1 VPEKPLH
8 VMQLTCELRPAGAER
23 VVFELAKGLKRS
35 GHTCTVVSIQP
46 ATGKVADWLRAEE
59 IKVLDLGVRSRF
71 DLGAKG
77 RLAALLRERTPDL
90 LHTHMFHANVLG
102 RAAAAKID
110 ELAVVSSLHVVE
122 RRWRPWRKWLE
133 RARSGRADAI
143 VCVSEAVARYAERG
157 MGLSADRLCVIYNGY
172 DPARLEPTADRNDV
186 LIRLGV
192 DPESRVVG
200 FLGRLDRQKGPDVL
214 LRACRQFMPRVSEAS
229 VLFVGAGPMERSL
242 KRAARDPLYGRRIH
256 FAGHREDIANLLQC
270 FEVFAFPSRWE
281 GFGLSLLEAMVSGL
295 PIVAS
300 RVDSVTE
307 LVEDGKSALLVAPEN
322 RERLGNSVLWLLN
335 NPERASA
342 LGEAARERAADRFGL
357 GPMVDR
363 HIELYRSAVRDRRG
377 RP

>member
-23 VVFELAKGLKRS
+23 VVFELAKGLKRA

-46 ATGKVADWLRAEE
+46 ATGEVADWLAAEE
-59 IKVLDLGVRSRF
+59 IEVLDLGVRSRF

-102 RAAAAKID
+102 RAAAAKMD

-133 RARSGRADAI
+133 RAKSGRADAI
-143 VCVSEAVARYAERG
+143 VCVSEAVASYAELD
-157 MGLSADRLCVIYNGY
+157 MGLPADRLCVIYNGF
-172 DPARLEPTADRNDV
+172 DPARL
-186 LIRLGV
+186 
-192 DPESRVVG
+192 
-200 FLGRLDRQKGPDVL
+200 GPDVL

-229 VLFVGAGPMERSL
+229 VLFVGAGPMERPL
-242 KRAARDPLYGRRIH
+242 KRAAREQLYGRRIH
-256 FAGHREDIANLLQC
+256 FAGHREDVANLLQC

-307 LVEDGKSALLVAPEN
+307 LVEDGKSALLADAED
-322 RERLGNSVLWLLN
+322 REKFGNSVLWLLN

-342 LGEAARERAADRFGL
+342 LGEAARERAVDRFGL

-363 HIELYRSAVRDRRG
+363 HIDLYRSAVRDRRG